1 MKNVLLFLLVF
12 LIVVYLLQFSGQDD
26 DSIRNKHYFS
36 VGKNAKINIDLE
48 GEIVINSWDLDRAE
62 IIVETIVSGKLWGF
76 QFNRQSRKNYDV
88 LIKDDGEKIVI
99 KKKPRKLSFIIGI
112 STLKEK
118 YRHYIHLPRTSQIS
132 VSTKEAEIFINGNFR
147 FLDLHNQKGE
157 SDVRIDRNKLKF
169 LGCQSEKGRISVNGS
184 RKDKQ
189 FKFHGP
195 GNSVYTVTSDEGKI
209 RVYL

>member
-1 MKNVLLFLLVF
+1 MKKVLLFLLVF
-12 LIVVYLLQFSGQDD
+12 LIVIYLLQFSRQED
-26 DSIRNKHYFS
+26 DSIRKKHYFS

-62 IIVETIVSGKLWGF
+62 IIVETILSGKLWGF
-76 QFNRQSRKNYDV
+76 QFNRQGRKNYDV

-112 STLKEK
+112 SSLKER

-132 VSTKEAEIFINGNFR
+132 VSTSEAEISINGNFK
-147 FLDLHNQKGE
+147 FFDLNNKKGE

-169 LGCQSEKGRISVNGS
+169 LGCLTEKGSISVNGS

-189 FKFHGP
+189 FKFYGP
-195 GNSVYTVTSDEGKI
+195 GDSVYTITSDGGKI